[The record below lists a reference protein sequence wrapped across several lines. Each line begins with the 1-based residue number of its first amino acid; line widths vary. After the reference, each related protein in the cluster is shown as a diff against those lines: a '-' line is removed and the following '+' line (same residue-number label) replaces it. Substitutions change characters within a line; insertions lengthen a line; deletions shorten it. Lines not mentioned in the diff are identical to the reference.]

1 MSDALFL
8 AAFGDASPG
17 SRVTVT
23 GDEGRH
29 AAVVKRIELG
39 ESVLLSDGHGRA
51 VRGPVVEVSKQGI
64 VVEVAEVRSAAPQ
77 RHRWVGVQALAKGDR
92 SDLAVET
99 MTELGI
105 DEVLAWQASRS
116 IVRWTAEKSA
126 KGLAKWAATAREA
139 TKQSRRFRIPEVG
152 FVTTK
157 QLVAR
162 IQQRREGVVDRLL
175 ATVGDQHLGRLH
187 GIPRVALRLGDD
199 RGLEVGQA
207 AGGGVA
213 VVDRV
218 ARRLGRHLH
227 DVVGGREVGLT
238 GPEADHRAT
247 LRLQRLGLCVDRQGG
262 GLGDRTD
269 ALGDTGPGLCRL
281 LAHGSIFA
289 PASGVP

>member
-116 IVRWTAEKSA
+116 IVRWTTEKSA

-162 IQQRREGVVDRLL
+162 IQQADLALVLHEAGTQWIGEVALPEQGEVLFIIGPEGGVSPEELAAFEAAGAQTVLVSDGVLRTSTAGVVAL
-175 ATVGDQHLGRLH
+175 AQLQLM
-187 GIPRVALRLGDD
+187 
-199 RGLEVGQA
+199 
-207 AGGGVA
+207 AGV
-213 VVDRV
+213 R
-218 ARRLGRHLH
+218 
-227 DVVGGREVGLT
+227 
-238 GPEADHRAT
+238 
-247 LRLQRLGLCVDRQGG
+247 
-262 GLGDRTD
+262 
-269 ALGDTGPGLCRL
+269 
-281 LAHGSIFA
+281 
-289 PASGVP
+289 